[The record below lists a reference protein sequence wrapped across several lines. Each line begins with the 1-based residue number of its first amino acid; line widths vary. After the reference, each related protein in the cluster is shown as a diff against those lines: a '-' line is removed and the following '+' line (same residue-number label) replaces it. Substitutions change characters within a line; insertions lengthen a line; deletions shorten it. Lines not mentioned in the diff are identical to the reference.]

1 MFAKASTF
9 VGSGRPHTFVKCPSA
24 SATRKLRRRGGCRKR
39 FPVDLPRV
47 AAPDCLCQLA
57 CAPLHA
63 WWPRGRN
70 AKDYVNTFIPIR
82 GRSSA
87 TLRRGSRCGKLA
99 VRRNFYLPIQ
109 RVAVHCGREY
119 GGQHFPTSHRR
130 TRRHSGPIATVRV
143 IRQRAPI
150 LP

>member
-47 AAPDCLCQLA
+47 AAPRLSMPVGLRAAARLVAKGPPKTTSTPSSPFVAGRRQHCGEG
-57 CAPLHA
+57 HA
-63 WWPRGRN
+63 VENSQFGE
-70 AKDYVNTFIPIR
+70 I
-82 GRSSA
+82 
-87 TLRRGSRCGKLA
+87 
-99 VRRNFYLPIQ
+99 YLPIQ

>member
-99 VRRNFYLPIQ
+99 VRRNLP
-109 RVAVHCGREY
+109 ADPACGRPLWARIWWT
-119 GGQHFPTSHRR
+119 HFPTSHRR

>member
-9 VGSGRPHTFVKCPSA
+9 VGSRRPHTFVKCPSA

-47 AAPDCLCQLA
+47 AARDCLCQLA

-63 WWPRGRN
+63 WWPTGRTPKTTSTPSSPFV
-70 AKDYVNTFIPIR
+70 A
-82 GRSSA
+82 GR
-87 TLRRGSRCGKLA
+87 RQHCGEGHA
-99 VRRNFYLPIQ
+99 VENSQFGEIYLPIQ

>member
-47 AAPDCLCQLA
+47 AAPRLSMPVGLRAAARLVAKGPKRQRLRQH
-57 CAPLHA
+57 LHPHSWQVVGNIA
-63 WWPRGRN
+63 ARVTLW
-70 AKDYVNTFIPIR
+70 KT
-82 GRSSA
+82 RSSA
-87 TLRRGSRCGKLA
+87 KSTCRSSVWPSIVGANMVDST
-99 VRRNFYLPIQ
+99 
-109 RVAVHCGREY
+109 
-119 GGQHFPTSHRR
+119 FPTSHRR